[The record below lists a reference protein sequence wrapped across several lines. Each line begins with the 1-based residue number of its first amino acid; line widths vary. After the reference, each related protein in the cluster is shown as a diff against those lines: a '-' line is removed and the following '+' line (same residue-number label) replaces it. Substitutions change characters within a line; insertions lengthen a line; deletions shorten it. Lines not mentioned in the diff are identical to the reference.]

1 MKKTPL
7 YDTHVDLGA
16 KMTEFGGWLMPV
28 QYSGIIEEH
37 NHVRE
42 SAGIFDVSHMGE
54 IMITGEDSLEYAD
67 FLLTNDLSELEPG
80 SIAYSPMCYPDG
92 GCVDDVLAYRLSEK
106 KMLIVVNASNIDKDY
121 EWMMSNTGRFDV
133 TVDNLSEQYAQIAI
147 QGPEAQRILGL
158 VADTDLTEI
167 GFFKFH
173 ENVKIAGVPALVSRT
188 GYTGEDGFEIYLN
201 PLKAE
206 KVFRTLLEKGGDRI
220 KACGLGARDTLRL
233 ESCLPLYGNE
243 LSSDITPLQAGL
255 KFFVKFGEKDF
266 MGKKALVEEN
276 EKGPDRKIAAFEM
289 EDKGIARHG
298 YEVFNEKGEKIGHV
312 TSGSPS
318 PTLSKN
324 IGLALVDSA
333 YAKSGNA
340 IMIEMRRKKAR
351 AITVKKPFY
360 KKKYKKREE

>member
-7 YDTHVDLGA
+7 YDTHVGLGA

-54 IMITGEDSLEYAD
+54 IKLTGKDSLDYAD
-67 FLLTNDLSELEPG
+67 FLLTNDLSELDVG
-80 SIAYSPMCYPDG
+80 SISYSPMCYPDG
-92 GCVDDVLAYRLSEK
+92 GCVDDVLAYRLAEE

-121 EWMMSNTGRFDV
+121 EWVMSNTEGFNV
-133 TVDNLSEQYAQIAI
+133 EAENLSEQYAQIAI
-147 QGPEAQRILGL
+147 QGPEAEEILGL
-158 VADTDLTEI
+158 VTDTDLAGIE
-167 GFFKFH
+167 FFKFS
-173 ENVKIAGVPALVSRT
+173 ENVNIAGVPALVSRT
-188 GYTGEDGFEIYLN
+188 GYTGEDGFEIYFD
-201 PLKAE
+201 PSKSE
-206 KVFRTLLEKGGDRI
+206 KLFRTLLDKGGDRI
-220 KACGLGARDTLRL
+220 MACGLGARDTLRL

-243 LSSDITPLQAGL
+243 LSPEITPLQAGL
-255 KFFVKFGEKDF
+255 KFFVKSGEKDYL
-266 MGKKALVEEN
+266 GKKALMEEN

-289 EDKGIARHG
+289 EDKVIARHG
-298 YEVFNEKGEKIGHV
+298 YEVFNEKDEKIGYV

-324 IGLALVDSA
+324 IGLALVDAA
-333 YAKSGNA
+333 YAKSGNT

-351 AITVKKPFY
+351 ASTVKKPFY